1 MITLLLPAV
10 AEADTPFVTKLSK
23 VADGAGTS
31 STAVAESP
39 EAISFA
45 GEHGLLTIS
54 GACSAELDGDIVLVE
69 PRAGTAERLIRAGSA
84 HNTLLATERC
94 DQLCLM
100 CSQPPKKHHVDRF
113 AFFEQACL
121 LAEPNS
127 FIGISGGEP
136 TLYKAELLG
145 LIERVLTAREDMQF
159 HVLTNGQHFDAAD
172 IERLRQPCFRRVTWG
187 IPLYASQP
195 DLHDRIVGK
204 LGAFSRLEAS
214 FAALLLSGARIE
226 LRTVLLADNCGALE
240 SLSQHVTSRLR
251 FVESWSIMQLENIGF
266 AKNRWH
272 ALYVDHRG
280 RFEELGGAIDR
291 ALLYGVDVRLFN
303 FPRCSVPP
311 EFRHLAEPSI
321 SDWKRKFAPACN
333 TCSQQELCSGFFEW
347 HPDEQMAGVV
357 PL

>member
-1 MITLLLPAV
+1 
-10 AEADTPFVTKLSK
+10 
-23 VADGAGTS
+23 
-31 STAVAESP
+31 
-39 EAISFA
+39 
-45 GEHGLLTIS
+45 
-54 GACSAELDGDIVLVE
+54 
-69 PRAGTAERLIRAGSA
+69 
-84 HNTLLATERC
+84 
-94 DQLCLM
+94 M

-240 SLSQHVTSRLR
+240 SLSRHVTSRLR
-251 FVESWSIMQLENIGF
+251 
-266 AKNRWH
+266 
-272 ALYVDHRG
+272 YVDHRG